1 MVNYL
6 FLDSGNMIYGFF
18 MSLLFIMIP
27 VRAYFAFK
35 AFYISKLNYN
45 LNKCKNSRIKQGKGL
60 RRN

>member
-18 MSLLFIMIP
+18 MSLLFITIP
-27 VRAYFAFK
+27 VGAYFAFK

-45 LNKCKNSRIKQGKGL
+45 LNKCKKLGINHGKGL